1 MPVPPEPVNE
11 MVLLLG
17 LYAELNDD
25 KLTADWSALVTVKV
39 SEARVI
45 AYLGLLALVS
55 VPRVIV

>member
-1 MPVPPEPVNE
+1 

-25 KLTADWSALVTVKV
+25 KLTADWSALVTMKV
-39 SEARVI
+39 SGASVI